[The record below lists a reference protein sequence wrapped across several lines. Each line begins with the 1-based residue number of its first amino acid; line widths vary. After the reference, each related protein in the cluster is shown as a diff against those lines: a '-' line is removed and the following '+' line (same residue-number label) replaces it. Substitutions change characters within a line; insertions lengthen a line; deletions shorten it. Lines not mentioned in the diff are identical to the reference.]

1 MAIIFAKQFRN
12 IVDDFDTATQNA
24 FGVLK
29 KNSGDG
35 DKDPDPDGKKLKE
48 ELKELDKKED
58 DLLAGLDQITVR
70 ATKSLDLYDVERREL
85 EAEIKDLAKDKNTT
99 PPDAEDFEH
108 SFEASKKALEK
119 FILRVRADVMGR
131 KDLGDRFPRAAAA
144 LFSDLKQLQAS
155 LRKDAAKLL
164 NKAEGDGED
173 DKPLEVEPTTFLID
187 YKKLVKDIAKDLKEA
202 KGDDAKVKKFKEN
215 AEKALENVDDR
226 LKRVDTNHS
235 FDKVESL
242 CDVAV
247 GAIKDVIKALSADR
261 EYSSIS
267 SSLLK
272 LVREIEAYDKKMFLF
287 SRLKN

>member
-1 MAIIFAKQFRN
+1 M
-12 IVDDFDTATQNA
+12 D
-24 FGVLK
+24 
-29 KNSGDG
+29 
-35 DKDPDPDGKKLKE
+35 E
-48 ELKELDKKED
+48 KED
-58 DLLAGLDQITVR
+58 DLLGGLDQITVR
-70 ATKSLDLYDVERREL
+70 VRKSLEYYDVERRHL
-85 EAEIKDLAKDKNTT
+85 ESQIKEKAKDKDKAGA
-99 PPDAEDFEH
+99 PPEAEEFEA

-119 FILRVRADVMGR
+119 FLLRVRADMMGR
-131 KDLGDRFPRAAAA
+131 KDLGDKFPRAAAA
-144 LFSDLKQLQAS
+144 FFSDLKQLQTS

-164 NKAEGDGED
+164 NRAEGAADGDD
-173 DKPLEVEPTTFLID
+173 DKPLQVEPTTFLID

-261 EYSSIS
+261 EYSSTS
-267 SSLLK
+267 ASLLK